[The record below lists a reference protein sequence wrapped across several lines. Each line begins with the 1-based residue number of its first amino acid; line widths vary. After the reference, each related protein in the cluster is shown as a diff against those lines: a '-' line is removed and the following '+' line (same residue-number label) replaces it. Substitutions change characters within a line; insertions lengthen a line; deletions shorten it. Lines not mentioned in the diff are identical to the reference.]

1 MAENYDLLLELAIS
15 LGASDAQL
23 ISSTEIIVEDQL
35 ALKCKEPQCGNYGL
49 SFSCPEFPV

>member
-1 MAENYDLLLELAIS
+1 MAANYDLLLELAIS